1 MQPTPAAP
9 TLATTSPAVR
19 PQPHRGALRHLASE
33 VGQGTVEYVGL
44 LLLMAT
50 LLAAIV
56 GAASQL
62 GGKDQIGKKVVNQ
75 IGQSIDRAG
84 QGGER

>member
-1 MQPTPAAP
+1 MQLTRPR
-9 TLATTSPAVR
+9 TTFTTAIA
-19 PQPHRGALRHLASE
+19 HAGRGLRRLASD

-56 GAASQL
+56 AAAGSL
-62 GGKDQIGKKVVNQ
+62 GGKDQIGKKVVDN
-75 IGQSIDRAG
+75 IGVSIDKAG
-84 QGGER
+84 GGKR